1 MLRPASRIPTAWRPL
16 KVRAIQRELGGFQD
30 WVLCGGHSVALLTG
44 RDTRRHGD
52 VDIGV
57 FRSRAVSCLRVLG
70 RERVFLCRNHRPVPW
85 NGKDIPSNVHD
96 IWIADWTGKH
106 WVLQVMV
113 FDDAGSNVI
122 YRRDRR
128 LRWPKSCHEVSV
140 DGIRVLNP
148 FVTFLFKANQ
158 AQLAAKEVHDL
169 RKLIKAANFFRR

>member
-1 MLRPASRIPTAWRPL
+1 
-16 KVRAIQRELGGFQD
+16 
-30 WVLCGGHSVALLTG
+30 
-44 RDTRRHGD
+44 
-52 VDIGV
+52 
-57 FRSRAVSCLRVLG
+57 
-70 RERVFLCRNHRPVPW
+70 
-85 NGKDIPSNVHD
+85 
-96 IWIADWTGKH
+96 
-106 WVLQVMV
+106 MV